1 MNQEVFGFSARHAN
15 RLIQEEMQNLLNE
28 ASGPPFSPVVPDD
41 GIEPFAYADD
51 VADVDMD
58 QIPMDWSVIDDG
70 QLMQEEYESD
80 DEVVDDMHVVD
91 DEDVQD
97 VQEDTENVDEEA
109 TDTEPPHIV
118 RLRKWAM
125 LCNVP
130 HRHVSQLLKV
140 LNTSHG
146 NYPLDA
152 RTLLRTPRQPTK
164 SITMTP
170 GDYFH
175 YGLKSGLLSYP
186 PKF

>member
-91 DEDVQD
+91 DEDVHD
-97 VQEDTENVDEEA
+97 VQEDTEDVEDVDEEA
-109 TDTEPPHIV
+109 TDT
-118 RLRKWAM
+118 
-125 LCNVP
+125 
-130 HRHVSQLLKV
+130 
-140 LNTSHG
+140 
-146 NYPLDA
+146 
-152 RTLLRTPRQPTK
+152 
-164 SITMTP
+164 
-170 GDYFH
+170 
-175 YGLKSGLLSYP
+175 
-186 PKF
+186 